1 MKSDL
6 NYNIIS
12 NYKDLTESSLK
23 TNIIRCLKDKNKD
36 TLYEMGVLFE
46 IIWKEANPTERK
58 QFVKYIKNNIKKHI

>member
-1 MKSDL
+1 MTKD
-6 NYNIIS
+6 NYSILS

-46 IIWKEANPTERK
+46 IIWKEANPIERK
-58 QFVKYIKNNIKKHI
+58 QFVKYIKNNINKHI